1 MVDSSIALLMMNQSL
16 DGPARSK
23 ASLRYNWQAAIVWP
37 PRAMMNT
44 TRHSEP
50 SGALSVLTAMLLLRF
65 GYSRSQNG

>member
-1 MVDSSIALLMMNQSL
+1 MVESSIALLMMDQSL
-16 DGPARSK
+16 DGPESSK
-23 ASLRYNWQAAIVWP
+23 ASLRYHWQAAIAWP
-37 PRAMMNT
+37 PRSLMDT